1 MIRLQL
7 TQSILC
13 PFRSVSLHGGGED
26 DDESA
31 SRRDNKS
38 VSSALTNASIKS
50 ARSKESSKSNEK
62 SEDVAAGK
70 SNKKRG
76 VFVGLTLAVGVA
88 VGVSVGLYYENR
100 KTVTVEAAFLA
111 DYDGPF
117 AVGPEKTAE
126 GKKKAEGARRKLAK
140 NKTKTSS
147 KSPKTSKSMPTPA
160 PTVSHTTTV
169 LFAMAILDRFESQ
182 INKLQFSAG
191 SDSGAYNCAD
201 GKRCDDSLTR
211 VVACF
216 GSTWVSHQ

>member
-50 ARSKESSKSNEK
+50 ARSKESILSSKSNEK

-100 KTVTVEAAFLA
+100 KTVTAEAAYLA
-111 DYDGPF
+111 DYDGPWYYDEECLS
-117 AVGPEKTAE
+117 PHER
-126 GKKKAEGARRKLAK
+126 ARNLKGDV
-140 NKTKTSS
+140 KTSS
-147 KSPKTSKSMPTPA
+147 
-160 PTVSHTTTV
+160 VTV
-169 LFAMAILDRFESQ
+169 L
-182 INKLQFSAG
+182 INKKKDEEGGGSSGSAMPYITIT
-191 SDSGAYNCAD
+191 SVPKPEAEPVHPEHYR
-201 GKRCDDSLTR
+201 KVRYLT
-211 VVACF
+211 CKL
-216 GSTWVSHQ
+216 

>member
-100 KTVTVEAAFLA
+100 KTVTAEAAYLA
-111 DYDGPF
+111 DYDGPWYYDEECLS
-117 AVGPEKTAE
+117 PHER
-126 GKKKAEGARRKLAK
+126 ARNLKGDV
-140 NKTKTSS
+140 KTSS
-147 KSPKTSKSMPTPA
+147 
-160 PTVSHTTTV
+160 VTV
-169 LFAMAILDRFESQ
+169 L
-182 INKLQFSAG
+182 INKKKDEEGWGGSGSAMPYITIT
-191 SDSGAYNCAD
+191 SVPKPEAEPVHPEHYR
-201 GKRCDDSLTR
+201 KVRYLT
-211 VVACF
+211 CKL
-216 GSTWVSHQ
+216 

>member
-50 ARSKESSKSNEK
+50 ARSKESILSSKSNEK

-100 KTVTVEAAFLA
+100 KTVTAEAAYLA
-111 DYDGPF
+111 DYDGPWYYDEECLS
-117 AVGPEKTAE
+117 PHER
-126 GKKKAEGARRKLAK
+126 ARNLKGDV
-140 NKTKTSS
+140 KTSS
-147 KSPKTSKSMPTPA
+147 
-160 PTVSHTTTV
+160 VTV
-169 LFAMAILDRFESQ
+169 L
-182 INKLQFSAG
+182 INKKKDEEGWGGSGSAMPYITIT
-191 SDSGAYNCAD
+191 SVPKPEAEPVHPEHYR
-201 GKRCDDSLTR
+201 KVRYLT
-211 VVACF
+211 CKL
-216 GSTWVSHQ
+216 